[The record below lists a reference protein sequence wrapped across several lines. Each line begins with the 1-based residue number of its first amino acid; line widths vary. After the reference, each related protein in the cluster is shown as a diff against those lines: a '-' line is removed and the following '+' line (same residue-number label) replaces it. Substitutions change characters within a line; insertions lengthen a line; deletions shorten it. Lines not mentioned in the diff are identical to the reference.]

1 MAFLSAGQFPLVALA
16 ASSVDSPALLIAVW
30 ALAQVPIVIGA
41 VVASTMYARWQVRRR
56 ADWEPVTRLAS
67 RAELAEAR
75 LAREQ
80 DRMHELRA
88 TVSGI
93 ALSQRLLQDR
103 RATLSHRTR
112 TRLERLREAELA
124 RVERLLA
131 DSPQHPVAPVALA
144 GVLGPLVDAARLS
157 GQVVRWKGTAC
168 RVLGRADDI
177 GEIAHILLDNA
188 TRHAAG
194 HEIVLDVVHRGS
206 WVELRVSDSG
216 PGVPPSLAQVVF
228 ERGTRAA
235 SSRGEGIGLH
245 IAQRLAQDLGGEL
258 RLEPAASGAV
268 FVLRLPP
275 DPPGEVPCRAPA
287 G

>member
-16 ASSVDSPALLIAVW
+16 ASSVQSPASLIAVW
-30 ALAQVPIVIGA
+30 ALAQIPIVMGA
-41 VVASTMYARWQVRRR
+41 VVVSTTYARWQRDRR
-56 ADWEPVTRLAS
+56 ADWEPVTTLAS
-67 RAELAEAR
+67 RAERAETL

-103 RATLSHRTR
+103 RVTLSRRTR
-112 TRLERLREAELA
+112 TRLERLGEAELS

-131 DSPQHPVAPVALA
+131 DTPQRPVAPVELA
-144 GVLGPLVDAARLS
+144 GVLDPLVDAVRLT
-157 GQVVRWKGTAC
+157 GHAVLWKGTQRRA
-168 RVLGRADDI
+168 LGRADDI

-194 HEIVLDVVHRGS
+194 HEIVLDVVHRGN

-245 IAQRLAQDLGGEL
+245 IARRLAQDLGGEL

-275 DPPGEVPCRAPA
+275 APS

>member
-1 MAFLSAGQFPLVALA
+1 MAFLSAGQLPLVALA
-16 ASSVDSPALLIAVW
+16 ASAVESPASLVAVW
-30 ALAQVPIVIGA
+30 AFAQIPIVMGA
-41 VVASTMYARWQVRRR
+41 IVVSTIYARWQHDRR
-56 ADWEPVTRLAS
+56 ADWEPMTKLAS
-67 RAELAEAR
+67 RAERAETL

-103 RATLSHRTR
+103 RVTLSRRTR
-112 TRLERLREAELA
+112 TRLERLRGAELG
-124 RVERLLA
+124 RVERLLV
-131 DSPQHPVAPVALA
+131 DTPQRPAAPVELA
-144 GVLGPLVDAARLS
+144 KVLDPLVDAVRLK
-157 GQVVRWKGTAC
+157 GHDVHWKGTLC
-168 RVLGRADDI
+168 RAWGRADDI

-194 HEIVLDVVHRGS
+194 QEIVLDVADRGD
-206 WVELRVSDSG
+206 WVELRVRDSG
-216 PGVPPSLAQVVF
+216 PGVSPVLAQDVF

-235 SSRGEGIGLH
+235 TSRGEGIGLH
-245 IAQRLAQDLGGEL
+245 IARRLANDLGGDL
-258 RLEPAASGAV
+258 WLEPAASGAV

-275 DPPGEVPCRAPA
+275 DPAGELPCHAPA